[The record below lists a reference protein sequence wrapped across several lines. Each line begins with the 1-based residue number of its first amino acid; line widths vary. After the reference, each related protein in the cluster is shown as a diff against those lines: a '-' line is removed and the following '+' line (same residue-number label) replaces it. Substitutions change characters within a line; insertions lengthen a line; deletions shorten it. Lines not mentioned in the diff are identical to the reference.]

1 MNLENRVYPE
11 INKTKDIESKENDI
25 ETKETDT
32 KTDTETNKQIE
43 NYKEIEQELEDYKQL
58 TEHNF
63 QRFEKYQR
71 DDIRCLALT
80 QKNKQC
86 LKPNF
91 YYVDGNILCKYHRK
105 KKYSPEYII
114 VYIHNYLEKKSDKH
128 HIITYPYINKEKY
141 NEDIELYK
149 KELLDDKL
157 DSIIKLRQI
166 TKCKV
171 CLEDFD
177 NKDLVK
183 CSNTSLEHQHFVC
196 SDCLEGYINSQLL
209 NDIGNNECMFNG
221 AEKCDGVYNNAII
234 DKVIDTPE
242 TKEKW
247 NELITIT
254 NIFKIANICDNYQ
267 ICPLC
272 RKWGFILDTTN
283 ADTINGNGIINNDTK
298 LTIKCEQC
306 HLSWC
311 NTCKREAHGNSSCYK
326 LKFKEDENEEQQCE
340 IIDKMIVDII
350 SNSVTKKCS
359 TCGCAYIKEEGCNL
373 MTCHKCYGMTCYLCN
388 SKIYYKEGKG
398 KYWHYIGHDNSDEDA
413 VCRLHNN
420 KPGEGSVVEG
430 NSIHIKKEIIKEIY
444 NFLIQ
449 NEGKTVYLINKRLH
463 ILYEKDEDYKF
474 IVEIIDET
482 IKQTKDKYT
491 ELNRIFIPV
500 EL

>member
-11 INKTKDIESKENDI
+11 INKENDIESKENDI

-32 KTDTETNKQIE
+32 ETDTETNKQIE
-43 NYKEIEQELEDYKQL
+43 KYKEIEQELKDYKQL

-80 QKNKQC
+80 KNNEQC
-86 LKPNF
+86 LKPNC
-91 YYVDGNILCKYHRK
+91 YYLDGHILCKYHRK
-105 KKYSPEYII
+105 KKYSPEYVI
-114 VYIHNYLEKKSDKH
+114 VYIHNYLEKKSDTH
-128 HIITYPYINKEKY
+128 HIISYPYKNKIKY
-141 NEDIELYK
+141 EADIELYK
-149 KELLDDKL
+149 KELLDTKL
-157 DSIIKLRQI
+157 ESIIKLKQI
-166 TKCKV
+166 TQCKV

-177 NKDLVK
+177 NKDLLK

-209 NDIGNNECMFNG
+209 NDIGNNECMFNSSD
-221 AEKCDGVYNNAII
+221 KCEGIYNDAII
-234 DKVIDTPE
+234 DKVIDKPE

-272 RKWGFILDTTN
+272 RKWGCILDTTN
-283 ADTINGNGIINNDTK
+283 ADTINGNGIINNNTK

-311 NTCKREAHGNSSCYK
+311 NTCKREAHGDDSCYK
-326 LKFKEDENEEQQCE
+326 LKFKEDETSEKECE

-350 SNSVTKKCS
+350 SNTVTKKCS

-398 KYWHYIGHDNSDEDA
+398 KYWHFIGHDYSDQNA
-413 VCRLHNN
+413 VCKLYNN
-420 KPGEGSVVEG
+420 NPGEGSVVEG
-430 NSIHIKKEIIKEIY
+430 NSIHIKKEIIKEIF
-444 NFLIQ
+444 NFISE
-449 NEGKTVYLINKRLH
+449 NEDIIGNIINTRLH
-463 ILYEKDEDYKF
+463 ILYEEDEDYKF
-474 IVEIIDET
+474 IVEIIDEY
-482 IKQTKDKYT
+482 IDNRKHNRYT
-491 ELNRIFIPV
+491 EW
-500 EL
+500 